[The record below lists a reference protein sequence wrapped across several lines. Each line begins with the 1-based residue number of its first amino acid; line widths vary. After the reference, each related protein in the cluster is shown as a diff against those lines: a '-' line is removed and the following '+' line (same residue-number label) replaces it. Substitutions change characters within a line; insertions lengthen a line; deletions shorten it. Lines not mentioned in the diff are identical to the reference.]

1 MHVPHVQLHAG
12 CSRRFISRLRGCC
25 MKERG
30 HFSQV
35 SLLLRLERKRRRKE
49 GEELLWV
56 LPSMLVCGRD

>member
-1 MHVPHVQLHAG
+1 
-12 CSRRFISRLRGCC
+12 

-49 GEELLWV
+49 EEGAAVGATIPASL
-56 LPSMLVCGRD
+56 R